1 MNFAVCAKCNLFFGT
16 SHTHNNNNFI
26 GDKIV
31 IIIINSSYFQ
41 ISRIL
46 TIEMIVVRFV

>member
-1 MNFAVCAKCNLFFGT
+1 MSFVVCAKCNLFFGT
-16 SHTHNNNNFI
+16 SHTHSNNFI
-26 GDKIV
+26 GEKIV

-41 ISRIL
+41 MSRSL